1 MELEKKIPDTGL
13 FSSKQVFQDLEL
25 VLLHRLLHPVAQ
37 LGRLESREELQ
48 KKQKQFKKMSI
59 FFCINKATARLVTF
73 PHPLFF

>member
-48 KKQKQFKKMSI
+48 KKNNSRRCRS
-59 FFCINKATARLVTF
+59 FFALTKRLRG
-73 PHPLFF
+73 

>member
-37 LGRLESREELQ
+37 LGRLESRKELQ
-48 KKQKQFKKMSI
+48 K
-59 FFCINKATARLVTF
+59 NKNNSRRCRSFL
-73 PHPLFF
+73 H